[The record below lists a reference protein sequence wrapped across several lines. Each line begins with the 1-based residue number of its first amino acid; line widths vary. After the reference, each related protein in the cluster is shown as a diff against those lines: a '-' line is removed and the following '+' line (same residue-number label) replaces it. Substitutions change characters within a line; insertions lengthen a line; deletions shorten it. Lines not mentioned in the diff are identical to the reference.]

1 MPLFLFTWKQKIR
14 CNGPTAASTT
24 NPKQISLRSNK
35 QNNEMSSLVYK
46 EPIANIIFGAANNEN
61 FPTAAN
67 YSSNNF
73 VDTPFGGETAGA
85 TMLATNFSISPGNI
99 AQGEVWDESSTK
111 EQIEYVAHFYIMP
124 FMLFIGKNS
133 ITNRHDYCIYELVF
147 LDTFVLL
154 NRYSINPQTIAFQAE
169 ILHYFRRNSFFRSHQ
184 SIAKHCHANC
194 FAPYWILVFEGL
206 SNRRC
211 AVNFFRHSLCDQTWK
226 SSQPIFAKG
235 NALSCPLGIAT
246 F

>member
-1 MPLFLFTWKQKIR
+1 
-14 CNGPTAASTT
+14 
-24 NPKQISLRSNK
+24 
-35 QNNEMSSLVYK
+35 MSSLVYK

-67 YSSNNF
+67 YSINSF

-133 ITNRHDYCIYELVF
+133 ITNRHDYCM
-147 LDTFVLL
+147 
-154 NRYSINPQTIAFQAE
+154 N
-169 ILHYFRRNSFFRSHQ
+169 
-184 SIAKHCHANC
+184 
-194 FAPYWILVFEGL
+194 
-206 SNRRC
+206 
-211 AVNFFRHSLCDQTWK
+211 
-226 SSQPIFAKG
+226 
-235 NALSCPLGIAT
+235 
-246 F
+246 